1 MCLLSLFTHKRMTRE
16 TIHWGDGVAG
26 SSGCLRVGVV
36 GGLLAAGHNHN
47 IYLRGGVKSSAK
59 RGIGY

>member
-1 MCLLSLFTHKRMTRE
+1 MTRE